1 MNGFIIF
8 CVLLGCG
15 FFFGRAIEKSHYRS
29 IIEREQKLAHLP
41 DTSMQMVNRLNNDA
55 FEGRLVQAG
64 VVISVDYFKRV
75 VAALINVFGGTLKP
89 YESLLDR
96 ARREAVLRL
105 KESCPDA
112 VQIINLR
119 IETSSISKGS
129 KNQIGCV
136 EVLAYGTAIFKSPPQ
151 ISRGL
156 AGPASEPGPAPG
168 IIPDNG

>member
-29 IIEREQKLAHLP
+29 IIEREHKFAHLT
-41 DTSMQMVNRLNNDA
+41 DTNMQMVDRVNNDA

-75 VAALINVFGGTLKP
+75 VAALIKIFGGPLIP

-105 KESCPDA
+105 KESCPEA

-136 EVLAYGTAIFKSPPQ
+136 EILAYGTALFKGTPK
-151 ISRGL
+151 ISRS
-156 AGPASEPGPAPG
+156 AASPASQPGPASG
-168 IIPDNG
+168 IIPDNS